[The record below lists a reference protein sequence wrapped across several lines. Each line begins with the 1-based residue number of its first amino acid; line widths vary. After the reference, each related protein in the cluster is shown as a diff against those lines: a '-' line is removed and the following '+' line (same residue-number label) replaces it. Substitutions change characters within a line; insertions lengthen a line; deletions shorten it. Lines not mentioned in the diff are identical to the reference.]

1 MNHISEKYW
10 RKNGQQS
17 PQGGVIRKIIV
28 ILYKE

>member
-1 MNHISEKYW
+1 MNHRSEKYW

-17 PQGGVIRKIIV
+17 PQGVMRKIIV